1 MGQKRV
7 SRGVPK
13 SVPPESV
20 LAVAESVLVLLEYSV
35 DPYKMSFKPA
45 DQRPNPTP
53 SAIFK
58 TNFNS

>member
-20 LAVAESVLVLLEYSV
+20 LAVVESVLVLLEYTV
-35 DPYKMSFKPA
+35 DPDNMDF
-45 DQRPNPTP
+45 
-53 SAIFK
+53 
-58 TNFNS
+58 